1 MQRNFLFIAAIFLF
15 LEVYI
20 YQAIRTLTD
29 NSWIKLGY
37 CVLSLA
43 VYGFFAYEVSH
54 FQRSDRSTMRAQIM
68 ISLFLVFILPKI
80 FIVIGL
86 LFEDFIRIPTE
97 FYRKFIFHEIS
108 MMQIIAIISYILF
121 LALAP
126 LSLSTK
132 GKISLALL
140 VIVSIYYYKDFFINE
155 RPYLPERRKFVSLVG
170 LGLGGV
176 LSALFIDGITFG
188 KYRHK
193 VRQVKVKIKNLP
205 NSFKGYKII
214 QISDVHSG
222 SFSDPSKLEHAIDLI
237 NEQNPD
243 LVLFTGDM
251 VNNVSEEFKPFIPL
265 FSKIKAKDGKFAVL
279 GNHDYGDYVTW
290 DSPNAKKV
298 NLDTLIE
305 YEKQAGFDMLMNEN
319 RVIDRNGEKLY
330 ILGVENWGLKP
341 FPQFGK
347 IDKALENVPQNA
359 AKILMSHDPTHFDY
373 VVKKHPADI
382 SLTLS
387 GHTHGMQFGLDLKNI
402 KWSPVQYRY
411 PKWADLYESEGKL
424 LYVNRG
430 FGVLGYP
437 GRVGVLPEITLLELS

>member
-1 MQRNFLFIAAIFLF
+1 MQKNFLFIAAIFLF

-20 YQAIRTLTD
+20 FQAIRTLTD
-29 NSWIKLGY
+29 NFWVRLGY
-37 CVLSLA
+37 IVLSLA
-43 VYGFFAYEVSH
+43 VYGVFAYEVSH
-54 FQRSDRSTMRAQIM
+54 FQRSDRSTERAQIT
-68 ISLFLVFILPKI
+68 ISLFLIFILPKI
-80 FIVIGL
+80 FIVLFLLVDDIFRTGGYLVGL
-86 LFEDFIRIPTE
+86 TKPTE
-97 FYRKFIFHEIS
+97 N
-108 MMQIIAIISYILF
+108 
-121 LALAP
+121 
-126 LSLSTK
+126 
-132 GKISLALL
+132 
-140 VIVSIYYYKDFFINE
+140 FF
-155 RPYLPERRKFVSLVG
+155 PERRKFLSLMG

-193 VRQVKVKIKNLP
+193 VRRVKVKFANLP
-205 NSFKGYKII
+205 KSFKGYKII

-222 SFSDPSKLEHAIDLI
+222 SFSDPSKLQHAIDLI

-251 VNNVSEEFKPFIPL
+251 VNNVADEFKPFIPL

-279 GNHDYGDYVTW
+279 GNHDYGDYVKW
-290 DSPNAKKV
+290 NSKDEQNK
-298 NLDTLIE
+298 NLETLID
-305 YEKQAGFDMLMNEN
+305 YQRQAGFDMLRNEN
-319 RVIDRNGEKLY
+319 RIIEKNGENIY

-341 FPQFGK
+341 FPQYGD

-359 AKILMSHDPTHFDY
+359 TKILMSHDPTHFDY
-373 VVKKHPADI
+373 VVKKHPKDI
-382 SLTLS
+382 HLTLS

-411 PKWADLYESEGKL
+411 PKWVDLYESEGKM

-437 GRVGVLPEITLLELS
+437 GRVGVLPEITLFELS

>member
-1 MQRNFLFIAAIFLF
+1 MQRNFLIIAAIFLF
-15 LEVYI
+15 LEIYI

-29 NSWIKLGY
+29 NFWIRIAY
-37 CVLSLA
+37 WVLSLS
-43 VYGFFAYEVSH
+43 VYGFFAYEILH
-54 FQRSDRSTMRAQIM
+54 FQKSDRSTMRAQIM
-68 ISLFLVFILPKI
+68 ISLFLVFILPKV
-80 FIVIGL
+80 FVVLFL
-86 LFEDFIRIPTE
+86 LIDDLFRTGSYFLGFMKPTE
-97 FYRKFIFHEIS
+97 N
-108 MMQIIAIISYILF
+108 
-121 LALAP
+121 
-126 LSLSTK
+126 
-132 GKISLALL
+132 
-140 VIVSIYYYKDFFINE
+140 FF
-155 RPYLPERRKFVSLVG
+155 PERRKFLSLVG

-176 LSALFIDGITFG
+176 LSGLFIDGITFG

-193 VRQVKVKIKNLP
+193 VRKVKVKIKNLP
-205 NSFKGYKII
+205 NNFKGYKII

-222 SFSDPSKLEHAIDLI
+222 SFSDPAKLEHAIHLI
-237 NEQNPD
+237 NEQKPD

-265 FSKIKAKDGKFAVL
+265 FSKIKAKDGKFGVL

-290 DSPNAKKV
+290 DSPSAKKQ
-298 NLDTLIE
+298 NLETLVD
-305 YEKQAGFDMLMNEN
+305 YERQAGFDILRNEN
-319 RVIDRNGEKLY
+319 RFIEKNGEKLY

-341 FPQFGK
+341 FPQFGN
-347 IDKALENVPQNA
+347 IDKALENVPQTA

-382 SLTLS
+382 HLTLS

-402 KWSPVQYRY
+402 KWSPVQYKY

>member
-1 MQRNFLFIAAIFLF
+1 MQKNFLIIAGIFLF

-29 NSWIKLGY
+29 NSWIRIGY
-37 CVLSLA
+37 WVISLA
-43 VYGFFAYEVSH
+43 VYAIFAYEVTH
-54 FQRSDRSTMRAQIM
+54 YQRSDKSMARAQIM
-68 ISLFLVFILPKI
+68 ISLFLIFILPKI
-80 FIVIGL
+80 FVVLFLLIDDIVRLGGYLIG
-86 LFEDFIRIPTE
+86 FAKPTE
-97 FYRKFIFHEIS
+97 N
-108 MMQIIAIISYILF
+108 
-121 LALAP
+121 
-126 LSLSTK
+126 
-132 GKISLALL
+132 
-140 VIVSIYYYKDFFINE
+140 FF
-155 RPYLPERRKFVSLVG
+155 PERRKFLSLVG
-170 LGLGGV
+170 LGMSGV

-193 VRQVKVKIKNLP
+193 VRRVRVNFNNLP
-205 NSFKGYKII
+205 KSFKGYKIV

-222 SFSDPSKLEHAIDLI
+222 SFSDPSKLQHAIDLI

-251 VNNVSEEFKPFIPL
+251 VNNVAEEFKPFIPL

-279 GNHDYGDYVTW
+279 GNHDYGDYVNW
-290 DSPNAKKV
+290 ESPKAKKD
-298 NLDTLIE
+298 NLDTLID
-305 YEKQAGFDMLMNEN
+305 YEKQAGFDMLRNEH
-319 RVIDRNGEKLY
+319 RVIEKNGEKLY

-347 IDKALENVPQNA
+347 IDDALKGVPESA
-359 AKILMSHDPTHFDY
+359 TKILMSHDPTHFDY
-373 VVKKHPADI
+373 VVKKHSGNI
-382 SLTLS
+382 HLTLS
-387 GHTHGMQFGLDLKNI
+387 GHTHGMQFGLDLKNV

-437 GRVGVLPEITLLELS
+437 GRVGVLPEITLFELS

>member
-1 MQRNFLFIAAIFLF
+1 MQRNFLIIAALFLF
-15 LEVYI
+15 LEIYI

-29 NSWIKLGY
+29 NFWIKAGY
-37 CVLSLA
+37 CILSLA

-54 FQRSDRSTMRAQIM
+54 FQRSDRSTMKAQIM
-68 ISLFLVFILPKI
+68 ISLFLVLILPKI
-80 FIVIGL
+80 FIVLFLLIDDIFRTGGYLIGL
-86 LFEDFIRIPTE
+86 TRPKEN
-97 FYRKFIFHEIS
+97 
-108 MMQIIAIISYILF
+108 
-121 LALAP
+121 
-126 LSLSTK
+126 
-132 GKISLALL
+132 
-140 VIVSIYYYKDFFINE
+140 FF
-155 RPYLPERRKFVSLVG
+155 PERRKFLSIMG

-193 VRQVKVKIKNLP
+193 VRKVKVKIKNLP
-205 NSFKGYKII
+205 QSFKGYKII

-222 SFSDPSKLEHAIDLI
+222 SFADPSKLQHAIDLI
-237 NEQNPD
+237 NEQNAD

-290 DSPNAKKV
+290 ESPKAKKV
-298 NLDTLIE
+298 NLENLIE
-305 YEKQAGFDMLMNEN
+305 YERQAGFEMLMNEN
-319 RVIDRNGEKLY
+319 RAIDRNGEKLY

-347 IDKALENVPQNA
+347 IDKALENIPQNA

-402 KWSPVQYRY
+402 KWSPVQYKY

>member
-1 MQRNFLFIAAIFLF
+1 MQKNFLFITAIFF
-15 LEVYI
+15 VLEAYI

-29 NSWIKLGY
+29 NSWIRLGY
-37 CVLSLA
+37 CVISLA
-43 VYGFFAYEVSH
+43 IYGVFIYEMTH
-54 FQRSDRSTMRAQIM
+54 FQRSDRNPFRIHLM
-68 ISLFLVFILPKI
+68 ISLFVIFILPKI
-80 FIVIGL
+80 FVV
-86 LFEDFIRIPTE
+86 
-97 FYRKFIFHEIS
+97 
-108 MMQIIAIISYILF
+108 LF
-121 LALAP
+121 LLIEDIYRTG
-126 LSLSTK
+126 SY
-132 GKISLALL
+132 L
-140 VIVSIYYYKDFFINE
+140 VGLTGSSENFF
-155 RPYLPERRKFVSLVG
+155 PERRKFLSIMG

-188 KYRHK
+188 KYRHT
-193 VRQVKVKIKNLP
+193 VRRVRINFSNLP
-205 NSFKGYKII
+205 KSFKGYKII

-222 SFSDPSKLEHAIDLI
+222 SFSDPAKLQHAIDLI

-251 VNNVSEEFKPFIPL
+251 VNNVADEFKPFIPL

-290 DSPNAKKV
+290 TSLDAKKK

-305 YEKQAGFDMLMNEN
+305 YERQAGFDMLRNEN
-319 RVIDRNGEKLY
+319 RIIEKNGEKLY

-347 IDKALENVPQNA
+347 IDDALKGVPESA
-359 AKILMSHDPTHFDY
+359 PKILMSHDPTHFDY
-373 VVKKHPADI
+373 VVKKHPANI
-382 SLTLS
+382 HLTLS

-411 PKWADLYESEGKL
+411 PKWADLYESEGKM

-437 GRVGVLPEITLLELS
+437 GRVGVLPEITLFELA

>member
-1 MQRNFLFIAAIFLF
+1 MQKNLLIIAGIFLF

-29 NSWIKLGY
+29 NSWIRIGY
-37 CVLSLA
+37 WVISLA
-43 VYGFFAYEVSH
+43 VYGIFTYEVSH
-54 FQRSDRSTMRAQIM
+54 FQRSDRSTARAQIM
-68 ISLFLVFILPKI
+68 ISLFLIFILPKI
-80 FIVIGL
+80 FIV
-86 LFEDFIRIPTE
+86 
-97 FYRKFIFHEIS
+97 
-108 MMQIIAIISYILF
+108 LF
-121 LALAP
+121 LL
-126 LSLSTK
+126 
-132 GKISLALL
+132 IDD
-140 VIVSIYYYKDFFINE
+140 IVRTGGYLIGFAKPSENFF
-155 RPYLPERRKFVSLVG
+155 PERRKFLSLVG
-170 LGLGGV
+170 LGMSGV

-193 VRQVKVKIKNLP
+193 VRRVKVKFPNLP
-205 NSFKGYKII
+205 QNFKGYKII

-222 SFSDPSKLEHAIDLI
+222 SFSDPSKLQHAVDLI
-237 NEQNPD
+237 NEQKPD

-251 VNNVSEEFKPFIPL
+251 VNNVADEFKPFIPL
-265 FSKIKAKDGKFAVL
+265 FSQIKAKDGKFAVL

-290 DSPNAKKV
+290 ASPNAKKE
-298 NLDTLIE
+298 NLDTLIS
-305 YEKQAGFDMLMNEN
+305 YEKQAGFDMLRNEH
-319 RVIDRNGEKLY
+319 RVIEKNGEKIY

-347 IDKALENVPQNA
+347 LDDALKGVPDSA
-359 AKILMSHDPTHFDY
+359 TKILMSHDPTHFDY
-373 VVKKHPADI
+373 VVKKHPKDI
-382 SLTLS
+382 HLTLS

-437 GRVGVLPEITLLELS
+437 GRVGVLPEITLFELS

>member
-1 MQRNFLFIAAIFLF
+1 MQKNFLFIAAIFLF

-20 YQAIRTLTD
+20 FQAIRTLTD
-29 NSWIKLGY
+29 NLWVRIGY
-37 CVLSLA
+37 IVLSLA
-43 VYGFFAYEVSH
+43 VYGVFAYEVSH
-54 FQRSDRSTMRAQIM
+54 FQRSDRSMVRAQIT
-68 ISLFLVFILPKI
+68 ISLFLIFILPKI
-80 FIVIGL
+80 FIVLFLLVDDIFRTGGYLVGL
-86 LFEDFIRIPTE
+86 TRPTE
-97 FYRKFIFHEIS
+97 N
-108 MMQIIAIISYILF
+108 
-121 LALAP
+121 
-126 LSLSTK
+126 
-132 GKISLALL
+132 
-140 VIVSIYYYKDFFINE
+140 FF
-155 RPYLPERRKFVSLVG
+155 PERRKFLSLMG

-193 VRQVKVKIKNLP
+193 VRRVKVKFANLP
-205 NSFKGYKII
+205 KSFKGYKII

-222 SFSDPSKLEHAIDLI
+222 SFSDPSKLQHAIDLI

-251 VNNVSEEFKPFIPL
+251 VNNVADEFKPFIPL

-279 GNHDYGDYVTW
+279 GNHDYGDYVKW
-290 DSPNAKKV
+290 NSKDEQKQ
-298 NLDTLIE
+298 NLETLIDFQR
-305 YEKQAGFDMLMNEN
+305 QAGFDLLRNEN
-319 RVIDRNGEKLY
+319 RIIEKNGENIY

-341 FPQFGK
+341 FPQYGD

-359 AKILMSHDPTHFDY
+359 TKILMSHDPTHFDY
-373 VVKKHPADI
+373 VVKKHSIDVH
-382 SLTLS
+382 LTLS

-437 GRVGVLPEITLLELS
+437 GRVGVLPEITLFELG

>member
-29 NSWIKLGY
+29 NSWIKIGY

-43 VYGFFAYEVSH
+43 IYGFFAYEVSH

-80 FIVIGL
+80 FIV
-86 LFEDFIRIPTE
+86 
-97 FYRKFIFHEIS
+97 
-108 MMQIIAIISYILF
+108 LF
-121 LALAP
+121 LLIDDIFR
-126 LSLSTK
+126 T
-132 GKISLALL
+132 GGYL
-140 VIVSIYYYKDFFINE
+140 VGLTRTTENFF
-155 RPYLPERRKFVSLVG
+155 PERRKFLSIMG

-193 VRQVKVKIKNLP
+193 VRRVKVKIKNLP

-222 SFSDPSKLEHAIDLI
+222 SFSDPSKLEHAIELI

-298 NLDTLIE
+298 NLEALIE
-305 YEKQAGFDMLMNEN
+305 YERQAGFEMLMNEN
-319 RVIDRNGEKLY
+319 RAIDRNGEKLY

-411 PKWADLYESEGKL
+411 PKWADLYESEGKM